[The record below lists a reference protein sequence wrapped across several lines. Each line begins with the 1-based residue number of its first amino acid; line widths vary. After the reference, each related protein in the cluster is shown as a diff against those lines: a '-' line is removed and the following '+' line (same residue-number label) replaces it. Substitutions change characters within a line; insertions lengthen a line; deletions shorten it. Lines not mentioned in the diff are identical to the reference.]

1 MMLPR
6 FPKLGLAPRLA
17 IQIVFILVTTLLVDW
32 VSQVIIPMPDIILMD
47 REWLGTA
54 VRDAWDE
61 AERTPGPLQEAAL
74 EKLPSSTMLD
84 FEISDRP
91 VATASDDHFEK
102 IEPLKAVLQKHLP
115 ADTRLFIFAEEPPF
129 DFDRSLDSVAVVVSE
144 IPFRMVDELEGDG
157 KGEVLITPH
166 LRIQAALSD
175 GTWLTVRQSTDGS
188 VFPRLLRNFAV
199 PAYLVIIIL
208 VISFRASRV
217 LLKPLLQLAAAAER
231 LGRERSITPIPEMR
245 IPEYKAIADS
255 FNDMQTRL
263 KRFVDERT
271 QMLAAISHD
280 LNTPLTRLRLLAEDL
295 SDQRQRDQ
303 VLSDIGEMEMMIRS
317 SLDFARDDTHQEP
330 YVSVDIASLL
340 ISLCDTVS
348 DAGQTAHYRGP
359 DHAFLACRP
368 VALRRAISNLI
379 DNGCKYGGQVVVDLK
394 VVDKAVEIRIADQGP
409 GIPEEDREKAFAP
422 FQRLETSRNRQTG
435 GTGLGLPIARDI
447 IRSHGGDI
455 SLHDSPGT
463 GLTVA
468 VRLPRPGAA
477 IPTKSGRRREGG
489 H

>member
-1 MMLPR
+1 MKLPR

-17 IQIVFILVTTLLVDW
+17 IQIVFILVTTVLVDW
-32 VSQVIIPMPDIILMD
+32 VSQVIIPMPDVILMD
-47 REWLGTA
+47 REWLGAA

-61 AERTPGPLQEAAL
+61 AERTPGPLREAAL
-74 EKLPSSTMLD
+74 EKLPSSTVLD
-84 FEISDRP
+84 FEMSDRP
-91 VATASDDHFEK
+91 VATASDDHVEK
-102 IEPLKAVLQKHLP
+102 IEPLKAVLQLHMP
-115 ADTRLFIFAEEPPF
+115 ADARLLISAEEPPFF

-144 IPFRMVDELEGDG
+144 IPFRMIDELEDSG

-188 VFPRLLRNFAV
+188 VFPRLVRNFAA

-208 VISFRASRV
+208 VISFQASRV
-217 LLKPLLQLAAAAER
+217 LLKPLLQLSAAAER
-231 LGRERSITPIPEMR
+231 LGRERSITTIPEMD

-295 SDQRQRDQ
+295 SDRRQREQ
-303 VLSDIGEMEMMIRS
+303 VLSDIGEMEMMIQS
-317 SLDFARDDTHQEP
+317 ALAFARDDSRQEP
-330 YVSVDIASLL
+330 SVSVDIASLL
-340 ISLCDTVS
+340 ISLCDTVG
-348 DAGQTAHYRGP
+348 DAGQAASYRGP
-359 DHAFLACRP
+359 NHAFLSCRP
-368 VALRRAISNLI
+368 VALRRAIANLV
-379 DNGCKYGGQVVVDLK
+379 DNGCKYGGQVVVDLE
-394 VVDKAVEIRIADQGP
+394 VLAKAVEIRIADQGP
-409 GIPEEDREKAFAP
+409 GIPEEDREKAFMP
-422 FQRLETSRNRQTG
+422 FQRLEASRNRRTG

-455 SLHDSPGT
+455 VLQNGREA
-463 GLTVA
+463 GLIVT
-468 VRLPRPGAA
+468 VRLPQPAQPALRQTA
-477 IPTKSGRRREGG
+477 
-489 H
+489 

>member
-1 MMLPR
+1 MKLPR

-17 IQIVFILVTTLLVDW
+17 IQIVFILVTTVLVDW

-47 REWLGTA
+47 REWLGAA

-61 AERTPGPLQEAAL
+61 AERTPGPLREAAL

-84 FEISDRP
+84 FELSDRP
-91 VATASDDHFEK
+91 SVTASDDHVEK
-102 IEPLKAVLQKHLP
+102 IESLKAVLQQHLP
-115 ADTRLFIFAEEPPF
+115 ADTRLLISAEDPPFF

-144 IPFRMVDELEGDG
+144 IPFRMVDELGYQG

-166 LRIQAALSD
+166 LQVQAALSD
-175 GTWLTVRQSTDGS
+175 GTWLTVQQSTDGS
-188 VFPRLLRNFAV
+188 VLPRLVRNFAA

-208 VISFRASRV
+208 VISFHASRV
-217 LLKPLLQLAAAAER
+217 LLKPLLQLSAAAER
-231 LGRERSITPIPEMR
+231 LGRERSITTIPEMG

-295 SDQRQRDQ
+295 GDQRQRAQ
-303 VLSDIGEMEMMIRS
+303 VLSDIGEMEMMIHS
-317 SLDFARDDTHQEP
+317 ALAFARDDSRQEP
-330 YVSVDIASLL
+330 SVSVDIASLL

-348 DAGQTAHYRGP
+348 DAGQAARYRGP
-359 DHAFLACRP
+359 DHAFLSCRP

-379 DNGCKYGGQVVVDLK
+379 DNGCKYGGQVVVDLE
-394 VVDKAVEIRIADQGP
+394 VVAEAVEIRIADEGP
-409 GIPEEDREKAFAP
+409 GIPEQDREKAFMP
-422 FQRLETSRNRQTG
+422 FQRLETSRNRLTG

-455 SLHDSPGT
+455 VLQNGREA
-463 GLTVA
+463 GLIVT
-468 VRLPRPGAA
+468 VRLPRPAQTA
-477 IPTKSGRRREGG
+477 LRKTA
-489 H
+489 